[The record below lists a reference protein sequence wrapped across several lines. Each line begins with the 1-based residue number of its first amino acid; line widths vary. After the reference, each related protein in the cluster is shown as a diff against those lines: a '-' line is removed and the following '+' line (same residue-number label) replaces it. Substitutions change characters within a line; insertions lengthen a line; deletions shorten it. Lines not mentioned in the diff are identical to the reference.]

1 MKEQKYGI
9 NMKAWCRDHEAKVQ
23 ERPATP
29 ELLREHLEK
38 IQWLQ
43 HERLIHLIVTFMVVV
58 VELCATG
65 ATLCL
70 GSIPAAVATLILGI
84 LLGFYFY
91 HYFFLENTVQR
102 WYLLAD
108 QLRQSLPQETPE
120 SH

>member
-1 MKEQKYGI
+1 M
-9 NMKAWCRDHEAKVQ
+9 
-23 ERPATP
+23 
-29 ELLREHLEK
+29 
-38 IQWLQ
+38 
-43 HERLIHLIVTFMVVV
+43 
-58 VELCATG
+58 
-65 ATLCL
+65 
-70 GSIPAAVATLILGI
+70 VATLILGI